1 MEWVEV
7 RGRSVDEAVAK
18 AMEELSIDAREDA
31 KIEVIE
37 EASQGFLGLGGKDAV
52 VRVSKVA
59 QSKSRRRGRSGRSG
73 SGRGS
78 GGQNQ
83 PRGSKGDQRGGR
95 QDEKSGRQDSSRRDQ
110 RGRQE
115 SGKVRK
121 EDRPSG
127 GSRGRGDG
135 SRREDAG
142 SRPRPQRDQAK
153 KAKERNMDDTAA
165 PEEEVDVEAQAEVVG
180 EFLEGL
186 VASFGLEGTVATR
199 VEDELIIAD
208 LTGEQTEALVGPKG
222 AIMQSVGELVRTV
235 VQRKTHRRAR
245 LRLDVG
251 GYLER
256 RREAL
261 TIYANRLAQQVLDE
275 GGELMLEPMNPADR
289 KVVHDAAADIE
300 GVRSFSEG
308 EEPRR
313 SVVISLAPG
322 VEPRGGSER
331 DDSAEADTS
340 GADQDDDSG
349 SDDD

>member
-1 MEWVEV
+1 
-7 RGRSVDEAVAK
+7 
-18 AMEELSIDAREDA
+18 
-31 KIEVIE
+31 
-37 EASQGFLGLGGKDAV
+37 
-52 VRVSKVA
+52 
-59 QSKSRRRGRSGRSG
+59 
-73 SGRGS
+73 
-78 GGQNQ
+78 
-83 PRGSKGDQRGGR
+83 
-95 QDEKSGRQDSSRRDQ
+95 
-110 RGRQE
+110 
-115 SGKVRK
+115 
-121 EDRPSG
+121 
-127 GSRGRGDG
+127 
-135 SRREDAG
+135 
-142 SRPRPQRDQAK
+142 
-153 KAKERNMDDTAA
+153 MDDTVA

-208 LTGEQTEALVGPKG
+208 LTGEQTEALVGQKG

-245 LRLDVG
+245 LRLDIG

-275 GGELMLEPMNPADR
+275 GGELMLESMNPADR
-289 KVVHDAAADIE
+289 KVVHDAVADIE

-322 VEPRGGSER
+322 VEPRSDGDYDEESKKPEDSDVAGDNVDEEGSE
-331 DDSAEADTS
+331 DED
-340 GADQDDDSG
+340 
-349 SDDD
+349 

>member
-7 RGRSVDEAVAK
+7 RASSIDEAVDK
-18 AMEELSIDAREDA
+18 ALEELSIDLREDA

-37 EASQGFLGLGGKDAV
+37 EPSKGFLGMGGKDAV

-59 QSKSRRRGRSGRSG
+59 RSRGRRRGRQ
-73 SGRGS
+73 GRGS
-78 GGQNQ
+78 GGKGSEGQGRRQ
-83 PRGSKGDQRGGR
+83 GKDQRERGQDQRGGR
-95 QDEKSGRQDSSRRDQ
+95 QGQDRSR
-110 RGRQE
+110 
-115 SGKVRK
+115 
-121 EDRPSG
+121 
-127 GSRGRGDG
+127 
-135 SRREDAG
+135 DAG
-142 SRPRPQRDQAK
+142 SRADRSKEDRSTAGGPKPRGGGNRKQSSGDRSRPQQAK
-153 KAKERNMDDTAA
+153 RAKERTMDEAVD
-165 PEEEVDVEAQAEVVG
+165 EEVDVEAQAEVVG
-180 EFLEGL
+180 EFLKGL
-186 VASFGLEGTVATR
+186 VSSFGLDGTVATR
-199 VEDELIIAD
+199 VEEELIIAD

-245 LRLDVG
+245 LRLDIG

-261 TIYANRLAQQVLDE
+261 TIYAGRLAEQVLDE

-289 KVVHDAAADIE
+289 KVVHDAVGEIE

-322 VEPRGGSER
+322 VEPRGGSGLTE
-331 DDSAEADTS
+331 DDEEDSEGSEGAEN
-340 GADQDDDSG
+340 GEEDSE
-349 SDDD
+349 DED

>member
-7 RGRSVDEAVAK
+7 RAASVDEAVKK
-18 AMEELSIDAREDA
+18 ALQELSIDLREDA

-37 EASQGFLGLGGKDAV
+37 EPSKGFLGMGGKDAV
-52 VRVSKVA
+52 VRVSKLPKSKGRKRARKGRGGGKSGGDA
-59 QSKSRRRGRSGRSG
+59 QSRGRKQG
-73 SGRGS
+73 
-78 GGQNQ
+78 
-83 PRGSKGDQRGGR
+83 
-95 QDEKSGRQDSSRRDQ
+95 Q
-110 RGRQE
+110 RGRFDGRSEGREQDTPRGRE
-115 SGKVRK
+115 QGRRGKSEKR
-121 EDRPSG
+121 DRPGDSRNKQSG
-127 GSRGRGDG
+127 
-135 SRREDAG
+135 
-142 SRPRPQRDQAK
+142 RPRPQRDETK
-153 KAKERNMDDTAA
+153 KAKERTMDDNGRT
-165 PEEEVDVEAQAEVVG
+165 PDEEVDVEAQAAVVG

-186 VASFGLEGTVATR
+186 VSSFGLEGTVATR

-208 LTGEQTEALVGPKG
+208 LSGEQTEALVGPKG

-245 LRLDVG
+245 LRLDIG

-261 TIYANRLAQQVLDE
+261 TIYASRLAQQVLDE

-289 KVVHDAAADIE
+289 KVVHDAVVEIE

-322 VEPRGGSER
+322 VEPRGGEEMEPIDDAEPDHTDSE
-331 DDSAEADTS
+331 DTDSEENEDA
-340 GADQDDDSG
+340 
-349 SDDD
+349 SD